1 MTQLSRYVS
10 GRVLSTILA
19 KRYIKKDTK
28 HWEMLML
35 ASTLMIL
42 LSVLVIES
50 LNFRRNGP

>member
-1 MTQLSRYVS
+1 MRQLSRYVS
-10 GRVLSTILA
+10 GRVLSTILT
-19 KRYIKKDTK
+19 KRHIKKDTK